1 MNMTKT
7 DKYRT
12 FCMWYCGSDKKD
24 EDDYDS
30 NCKPLIK
37 VNYGTAMNYL
47 LDTDCQ
53 QILKDTIKAREV
65 IDMIEIYQEMRKNA
79 KKGDVKS
86 AQYCQQFLESEFFD
100 SGKSDIDLILDG
112 LDIDE

>member
-1 MNMTKT
+1 MTKN
-7 DKYRT
+7 DKYAI
-12 FCMWYCGSDKKD
+12 FCRWYCTSDKKD
-24 EDDYDS
+24 EGDYDN
-30 NCKPLIK
+30 NCKTLIK
-37 VNYGTAMNYL
+37 VNYQTAMNYL
-47 LDTDCQ
+47 LSPECQ
-53 QILKDTIKAREV
+53 AILKDTIKAREV